1 MLRLL
6 PLLLL
11 LLLLPV
17 RSSSQDLTLSFMAY
31 EGPPY
36 YTRDADG
43 QWGGMNVE
51 LVRALAD
58 RAGLTLKPLEY
69 PWNRSLMSLENGQL
83 DMMVELSR
91 TPERERFTHFLGVS
105 FHEQFVLIVRT
116 DQAEELR
123 KSLLQLDDL
132 ARPGYL
138 WGTREKVFYSEEFNA
153 RLRTDLEFASHF
165 DAVSYTKV
173 NLDRL
178 KIGRLTGVFGYLHPV
193 NYLIT
198 HDPSYR
204 DLTFIRVPFF
214 PPSPN
219 YFGVSRKIAPEKLER
234 LQRAYAAL
242 ADEGVFTA
250 IEMKWAP
257 AAGE

>member
-1 MLRLL
+1 MLRWLPIL
-6 PLLLL
+6 PLIFLL
-11 LLLLPV
+11 
-17 RSSSQDLTLSFMAY
+17 SAASFYQDVTLSFMAY
-31 EGPPY
+31 EGSPY
-36 YTRDADG
+36 YSRNAEG
-43 QWGGMNVE
+43 EWGGMNVE
-51 LVRALAD
+51 LARALAN
-58 RAGLTLKPLEY
+58 RAGLSLKPLKY

-105 FHEQFVLIVRT
+105 FHEQLVLIVRS

-138 WGTREKVFYSEEFNA
+138 RGIRGKVFYSEEFNA
-153 RLRTDLEFASHF
+153 RLRTDLGFAAHF

-193 NYLIT
+193 IRLIRIQPASASRIFAARSFFEKGFWMKCS
-198 HDPSYR
+198 PS
-204 DLTFIRVPFF
+204 V
-214 PPSPN
+214 
-219 YFGVSRKIAPEKLER
+219 IAPCLEMT
-234 LQRAYAAL
+234 L
-242 ADEGVFTA
+242 AVYPDMNSHFIVG
-250 IEMKWAP
+250 W
-257 AAGE
+257 